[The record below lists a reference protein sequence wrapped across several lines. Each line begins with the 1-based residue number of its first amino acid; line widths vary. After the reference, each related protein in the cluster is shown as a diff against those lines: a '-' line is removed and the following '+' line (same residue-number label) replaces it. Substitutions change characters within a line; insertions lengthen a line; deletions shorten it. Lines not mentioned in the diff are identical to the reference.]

1 MKNLYIPDSNGLN
14 KSTAVNATTTLSI
27 SAHQDDIEIMAIK
40 GILDSF
46 GKPDSWFGAVIVS
59 DGAGSPRDD
68 IYADYSD
75 NEMME
80 IRKIEQRKASYIGE
94 YSFLSM
100 LDFTSKDIKDFSND
114 KITEEICETIQKSS
128 PKVIYTH
135 NLFDKHDTHVAVAMR
150 VISAINMLQP
160 NKRPQKLYGCE
171 VWRGLDWLLD
181 EDKTV
186 FDVSAHE
193 NISNALISVFD
204 SQICGGKRYDLATA
218 GRRKANATY
227 YASHGTDQ
235 MEQASIAIDMT
246 DIITGKISPM
256 DFTNK
261 YLNNFKT
268 DVQNKLKRF
277 SK

>member
-27 SAHQDDIEIMAIK
+27 SAHQDDIEIMAVK

-46 GKPDSWFGAVIVS
+46 GNPDSWFGAVIVA

-75 NEMME
+75 TEMME
-80 IRKIEQRKASYIGE
+80 IRKTEQKKASYIGE

-128 PKVIYTH
+128 PKIIYTH

-150 VISAINMLQP
+150 VISAINMLPP
-160 NKRPQKLYGCE
+160 NKHPKKLYGCE

-227 YASHGTDQ
+227 YASHGTDK

-246 DIITGKISPM
+246 DIITGKISPT

-261 YLNNFKT
+261 YLDNFKT

>member
-14 KSTAVNATTTLSI
+14 KNTAVSATTTLSI
-27 SAHQDDIEIMAIK
+27 SAHQDDIEIMAVK

-46 GKPDSWFGAVIVS
+46 GNPDSWFGAVIVS

-68 IYADYSD
+68 IYANYSD

-100 LDFTSKDIKDFSND
+100 LDFTSKDIKDFSSD
-114 KITEEICETIQKSS
+114 KITEEIFETIQKSS
-128 PKVIYTH
+128 PKIIYTH

-246 DIITGKISPM
+246 DIITGKMSPM

>member
-246 DIITGKISPM
+246 DIITGKISPT

-261 YLNNFKT
+261 YLDNFKT